1 MKKIKI
7 LFLTIFLTSSF
18 IWVEAQCRQFTQD
31 EVVPMLDDYIL
42 SGRYN
47 SLKMYEGE
55 ELLIYKTL
63 TKDISY
69 RFIVKSQ
76 EDLPKNIN
84 MKITTWNDEEIYDNK
99 NNKYNPVFDYKNEK
113 TQRVKIFIYVPKAK
127 EGAEEKSGCVGL
139 VIGLKN

>member
-7 LFLTIFLTSSF
+7 LLLTIFLTTSF
-18 IWVEAQCRQFTQD
+18 LWADAQCRQFTQN
-31 EVVPMLDDYIL
+31 EVVPMLDDFIL

-63 TKDISY
+63 TKDITY

-76 EDLPKNIN
+76 ADLPNNIS
-84 MKITTWNDEEIYDNK
+84 MKITTWNDDEIY
-99 NNKYNPVFDYKNEK
+99 NNQNDEYNAVFDYENKK
-113 TQRVKIFIYVPKAK
+113 TQRVKIFIIVPEAKAEAK
-127 EGAEEKSGCVGL
+127 EKSGCVGL

>member
-7 LFLTIFLTSSF
+7 LLLTIFLTTSF
-18 IWVEAQCRQFTQD
+18 LWVDAQCRKFTQD
-31 EVVPMLDDYIL
+31 EVVPMLDDFIL

-63 TKDISY
+63 TKGITY

-76 EDLPKNIN
+76 TDLPSNIS
-84 MKITTWNDEEIYDNK
+84 MKITTWNDDEIY
-99 NNKYNPVFDYKNEK
+99 NNQNENYKAVFDYENKK
-113 TQRVKIFIYVPKAK
+113 TQRVKIFIIIPKAK
-127 EGAEEKSGCVGL
+127 TDEKEKSGCVGL